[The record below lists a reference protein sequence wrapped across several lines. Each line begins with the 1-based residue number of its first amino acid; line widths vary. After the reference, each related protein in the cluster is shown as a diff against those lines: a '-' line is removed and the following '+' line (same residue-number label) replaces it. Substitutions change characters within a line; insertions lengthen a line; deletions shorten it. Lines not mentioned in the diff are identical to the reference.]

1 MSRFESPGEIMPLG
15 IADSIS
21 LARTTQ
27 AAGEDNLSRGLTSV
41 EARAALAKCG
51 PNAMPD
57 TAIRPWR
64 MALVKFWAPVPWMLE
79 AAIILQTVLHE
90 YTEAAVIAGLLV
102 FNAALGFFQEG
113 HAQATL
119 AALKSRLAL
128 TASVR
133 RDGAWTNLPATELV
147 PGDTVKLSL
156 GGVVAADVKLAEG
169 SVLLDQSMLT
179 GESVP
184 IEAGPG
190 LQTYA
195 GALVRRGEATAIVTA
210 TGARTKFGQTAE
222 LVRTAHVESTQQKTV
237 VRVVRNLAMFNG
249 VIILL
254 LVAYA
259 HARKMPVGEIIP
271 LVLTAILA
279 SIPVAL
285 PATFTLAAALG
296 ARALARL
303 GVLPT
308 RLSAVDEA
316 ATLDVLC
323 SDKTGTLT
331 RNELAI
337 TAIHPEAG
345 FDEAHVLTLAALA
358 SSDGGQDPVDT
369 AIRSAATKNNTANLP
384 KLIKFIPF
392 DPSKKMSEATALDAK
407 DGTVRVVKGAFAEV
421 LKLTEAAPTAA
432 ATAHG
437 FEEKG
442 FRVLAVAVGASATMR
457 LAGMIALSDP
467 PRADA
472 AELIKELHTLGVRT
486 VMVTGD
492 APATAAIIAQAVG
505 LDGAICPPGP
515 IPKDGSLENFAVFAG
530 VLPEDK
536 YHIVQAFQKSG
547 HTVGMCGDGAN
558 DAPALRQAQMGIA
571 VSTATDVAKSAAGIV
586 LTKPGLEGVV
596 DAVKEGRVTFQ
607 RILTYTLNS
616 VTKKVVQVLFLAA
629 GLIMTGHAI
638 LTPLL
643 MVIIMITGDFLGM
656 SLTTDNVRPSAR
668 PSAWRV
674 RNLTI
679 AGVFMGISELV
690 FCTAVLAIGKFRLDL
705 GMETLRTLAFVVI
718 VFGNQA
724 TTYTNRTRQSLWS
737 TRPSI
742 WLLLSSIIDLLIAST
757 MANRGIAMAPLSFL
771 VVGGTL
777 AGAVVFALLVDI
789 IKVPVFNRLRIA

>member
-1 MSRFESPGEIMPLG
+1 MPPAIANPSVPAKTPRDSAQANLPPGLSSD
-15 IADSIS
+15 ATRAL
-21 LARTTQ
+21 LAQ
-27 AAGEDNLSRGLTSV
+27 F
-41 EARAALAKCG
+41 G
-51 PNAMPD
+51 PNSMPD
-57 TAIRPWR
+57 TAIRPLR
-64 MALVKFWAPVPWMLE
+64 MALAKFWAPVPWMLE
-79 AAIILQTVLHE
+79 AAIILQTALHE
-90 YTEAAVIAGLLV
+90 YIEAAVIAGLLV

-113 HAQATL
+113 RAQATL

-133 RDGAWTNLPATELV
+133 RDAAWKNIPATELV

-156 GGVVAADVKLAEG
+156 GGVVPADVKLVEG
-169 SVLLDQSMLT
+169 SILLDQSMLT

-210 TGARTKFGQTAE
+210 TGARTKFGHTAE
-222 LVRTAHVESTQQKTV
+222 LVRNAHVESTQQKTV
-237 VRVVRNLAMFNG
+237 VRVVRNLAIFNG
-249 VIILL
+249 AIILFL
-254 LVAYA
+254 IAYA
-259 HARKMPVGEIIP
+259 HARKMPIGEIVP
-271 LVLTAILA
+271 LVLTAVLA

-296 ARALARL
+296 AKALTRL

-331 RNELAI
+331 RNELAV
-337 TAIHPEAG
+337 TAVRPEPG
-345 FDEAHVLTLAALA
+345 FDEARVLAMAALA
-358 SSDGGQDPVDT
+358 SSDGGQDSVDT
-369 AIRSAATKNNTANLP
+369 AIRSASAKKNPANLP
-384 KLIKFIPF
+384 KLTKFVPF
-392 DPSKKMSEATALDAK
+392 DPATKMSDATAVDANG
-407 DGTVRVVKGAFAEV
+407 GTLRAVKGAFAAV
-421 LKLTEAAPTAA
+421 INLTQPVSTSAA
-432 ATAHG
+432 AAHEL
-437 FEEKG
+437 EEKS
-442 FRVLAVAVGASATMR
+442 FRVLAVAVGTPAPMR
-457 LAGMIALSDP
+457 LAGIIALSDP

-472 AELIKELHTLGVRT
+472 AELIKELHALGVRT

-492 APATAAIIAQAVG
+492 APATAAIIAREVG

-515 IPKDGSLENFAVFAG
+515 IPQTVRPEDFAVFAG
-530 VLPEDK
+530 GLPEDK
-536 YHIVQAFQKSG
+536 YRLVQAFQKGG

-596 DAVKEGRVTFQ
+596 AAVREGRVTFQ

-616 VTKKVVQVLFLAA
+616 VTKKIVQVLFLGA

-638 LTPLL
+638 LTPML

-656 SLTTDNVRPSAR
+656 SLTTHNVRPSTT

-674 RNLTI
+674 GNLTI
-679 AGVFMGISELV
+679 AGAFMGFSELL
-690 FCTAVLAIGKFRLDL
+690 FCTIALALGKFHVGL
-705 GMETLRTLAFVVI
+705 GMETLRTLAFVLI

-724 TTYTNRTRQSLWS
+724 TMYANRTRKRLWS
-737 TRPSI
+737 TRPSF
-742 WLLLSSIIDLLIAST
+742 WLVVSSATDLSIAST
-757 MANRGIAMAPLSFL
+757 LAYWGFAMAALPLI
-771 VVGGTL
+771 VVGESL
-777 AGAVVFALLVDI
+777 LGAIVFAFLVDI
-789 IKVPVFNRLRIA
+789 AKVPVFTRLRII

>member
-1 MSRFESPGEIMPLG
+1 MSTAPTNPTVAAKKVEVSPE
-15 IADSIS
+15 AR
-21 LARTTQ
+21 LAC
-27 AAGEDNLSRGLTSV
+27 GLTSG
-41 EARAALAKCG
+41 EAHALLAKFG
-51 PNAMPD
+51 PNALPD

-64 MALVKFWAPVPWMLE
+64 MALSKFWAPVPWMLE
-79 AAIILQTVLHE
+79 AAIILQAALHE

-113 HAQATL
+113 RAQATL

-133 RDGAWTNLPATELV
+133 RDGAWSTLPATELV
-147 PGDTVKLSL
+147 PGDAVKLSL
-156 GGVVAADVKLAEG
+156 GGVVAADAKLLEG
-169 SVLLDQSMLT
+169 SILLDQSMLT

-195 GALVRRGEATAIVTA
+195 GALVRRGEATATVTA
-210 TGARTKFGQTAE
+210 TGAATKFGHTAE
-222 LVRTAHVESTQQKTV
+222 LVRTAHVVSTQQKTV
-237 VRVVRNLAMFNG
+237 VRVVRNLAVFNG
-249 VIILL
+249 TVIVL

-259 HARKMPVGEIIP
+259 HARKMPMGEIIP
-271 LVLTAILA
+271 LVLTAVLA

-296 ARALARL
+296 AKALARL

-331 RNELAI
+331 RNELEV
-337 TAIHPEAG
+337 TAIRPAPG
-345 FDEAHVLTLAALA
+345 FDEQRVLAMAAVA
-358 SSDGGQDPVDT
+358 SSDGGQDPVDF
-369 AIRSAATKNNTANLP
+369 AIRSAAAKRTSAPAPTLTK
-384 KLIKFIPF
+384 FVPF
-392 DPSKKMSEATALDAK
+392 DPATKMSEATAVDSSGGSLRA
-407 DGTVRVVKGAFAEV
+407 VKGAFATV
-421 LKLTEAAPTAA
+421 ITLTEPEPSAA
-432 ATAHG
+432 ATAH
-437 FEEKG
+437 ELEIQG
-442 FRVLAVAVGASATMR
+442 FRVLAVAVGTPTPMR

-472 AELIKELHTLGVRT
+472 AQLIKELRTLGVRT

-492 APATAAIIAQAVG
+492 APATAAIIAKAVG
-505 LDGAICPPGP
+505 LDGAICASGP
-515 IPKDGSLENFAVFAG
+515 IPESVRPENFGVFAG

-536 YHIVQAFQKSG
+536 YHLVQAFQKSG

-596 DAVKEGRVTFQ
+596 AAVKEGRITFQ

-616 VTKKVVQVLFLAA
+616 VTKKIVQVLFLAV
-629 GLIMTGHAI
+629 GLIITGHAI
-638 LTPLL
+638 LTPML
-643 MVIIMITGDFLGM
+643 MVIVMITGDFLGM
-656 SLTTDNVRPSAR
+656 SLTTDNVRPSGT
-668 PSAWRV
+668 PNAWRV
-674 RNLTI
+674 GNLTI
-679 AGVFMGISELV
+679 AGAFMGVSELA
-690 FCTAVLAIGKFRLDL
+690 FCTAVFAVGRFRLGL
-705 GMETLRTLAFVVI
+705 GIDALRTLAFLLI

-724 TTYTNRTRQSLWS
+724 TMYANRARQG
-737 TRPSI
+737 
-742 WLLLSSIIDLLIAST
+742 LLSIHPSVWVVLSSAADVLIAST
-757 MANRGIAMAPLSFL
+757 MASRGIAMAPLPLATIGATL
-771 VVGGTL
+771 V
-777 AGAVVFALLVDI
+777 AAVIFALTVDI
-789 IKVPVFNRLRIA
+789 AKVPIFHRLGIV